1 MCRKGIAS
9 QPFPVDLPHVAR
21 ARPNAGCPGLLEL
34 RHDGGLGAVHR
45 RSHRPV
51 ENHAGASPPP
61 PKIRSAGALAEK
73 LLPRLLDGGSP
84 LRVWGALYAFAWLGL
99 LIAFGALIRDSEP
112 KDLVNNLVV
121 VTVIVGAWWCVQ
133 FVVVILSRVLIR
145 VNDPTRQRAL
155 QRRTAEM
162 AALEMP
168 GLESEP
174 SGENVASSAP
184 PGRFA
189 SIPTFVF
196 WGGVLLGVAAING
209 MVDKVPLVGDVD
221 AFFHERQALF
231 LGVAISFTAAGAL
244 AFLGGIV
251 SMIISSGRPMTKEE
265 IERLHAQLM
274 AAPHAGIARGAQ
286 VSTRGRTG
294 WSRGRRRILDGGHE
308 MHLECRLV
316 VVGSALA
323 TLIPDDGGAFALL
336 GGVAGLAIV
345 LSSLGYKL
353 LATACVVYVF
363 VRTALAFRRAG

>member
-1 MCRKGIAS
+1 MSQELALTLVALVCSSCVMMAALVPFTAEVIAPS
-9 QPFPVDLPHVAR
+9 KTMR
-21 ARPNAGCPGLLEL
+21 E
-34 RHDGGLGAVHR
+34 HR
-45 RSHRPV
+45 RRLRRF
-51 ENHAGASPPP
+51 GAP
-61 PKIRSAGALAEK
+61 GALAEK

-99 LIAFGALIRDSEP
+99 LITFGALIRDSEP

-121 VTVIVGAWWCVQ
+121 VTIIVGAWWCVQ

-145 VNDPTRQRAL
+145 VNDPTRHRAL

-174 SGENVASSAP
+174 SGENVANSAP

-189 SIPTFVF
+189 SIPTVVF

-209 MVDKVPLVGDVD
+209 MVDKVPLFGDVD

-231 LGVAISFTAAGAL
+231 LGVAISLTAAGAI

-274 AAPHAGIARGAQ
+274 AAPHAGIARGARYRLVGEQ
-286 VSTRGRTG
+286 VGAEAVDEFSMAAMKCAWNAGLW
-294 WSRGRRRILDGGHE
+294 WSVPLWRRRFL
-308 MHLECRLV
+308 MT
-316 VVGSALA
+316 A
-323 TLIPDDGGAFALL
+323 GAFALL